1 MTEKTAD
8 ISQRLL
14 WFSREMTS
22 EKRTQCRN
30 SILMTCHYPDLGS
43 ASDCFRTCTNV
54 KLHGHPLNTDT
65 SLLWTVCSVPPPRGV
80 LPYISHIGVCSA
92 PNGMVFAP
100 FWSEN
105 GLRLCSFW
113 SGIGIVFKE
122 TTGVYE
128 SIYRFNAK

>member
-43 ASDCFRTCTNV
+43 ASDCFRTCINV

-65 SLLWTVCSVPPPRGV
+65 SLLWTVCSVPPRGV
-80 LPYISHIGVCSA
+80 LPYISHR
-92 PNGMVFAP
+92 GMFRPKGYGFCTV
-100 FWSEN
+100 
-105 GLRLCSFW
+105 L
-113 SGIGIVFKE
+113 V
-122 TTGVYE
+122 
-128 SIYRFNAK
+128 

>member
-30 SILMTCHYPDLGS
+30 AILMTCHYPDLGS

-54 KLHGHPLNTDT
+54 KLRTPHYYGQFVLP
-65 SLLWTVCSVPPPRGV
+65 PPPRGYS
-80 LPYISHIGVCSA
+80 LI
-92 PNGMVFAP
+92 
-100 FWSEN
+100 
-105 GLRLCSFW
+105 
-113 SGIGIVFKE
+113 
-122 TTGVYE
+122 
-128 SIYRFNAK
+128 